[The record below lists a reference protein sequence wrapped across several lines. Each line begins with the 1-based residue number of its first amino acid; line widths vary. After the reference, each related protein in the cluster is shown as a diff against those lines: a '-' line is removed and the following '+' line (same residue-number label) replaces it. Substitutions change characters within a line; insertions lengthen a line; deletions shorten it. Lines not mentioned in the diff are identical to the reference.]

1 MKSVARLPGTP
12 STLSDSLRH
21 NLNMY
26 ALTASA
32 AGVSLLALAQPS
44 EARIVYTKTHQVI
57 GRNGV
62 YPIDLNHDGVID
74 FLIQQERSLGSN
86 VLLAKGAFGNPVE
99 GAKYFAEALKK
110 GAAIGPRQRFISS
123 SGTKGEY
130 MAQHVSTES
139 GRSYWTGQWAD
150 VSNRYLG
157 LRFQIDGKTHYGWA
171 RLSTQT
177 QGYQITATLTGY
189 AYETVPRKGIRAG
202 QIVGDRE
209 EVTPNSDST
218 ELEESEPIAAVV
230 APRSRTTQPSLLGRL
245 ALGAQGIALRRRQ

>member
-1 MKSVARLPGTP
+1 MRCCGRGFMKSVARLPGTP

-62 YPIDLNHDGVID
+62 YPIDLNQDGVID

-99 GAKYFAEALKK
+99 GA
-110 GAAIGPRQRFISS
+110 
-123 SGTKGEY
+123 
-130 MAQHVSTES
+130 
-139 GRSYWTGQWAD
+139 
-150 VSNRYLG
+150 
-157 LRFQIDGKTHYGWA
+157 
-171 RLSTQT
+171 
-177 QGYQITATLTGY
+177 
-189 AYETVPRKGIRAG
+189 
-202 QIVGDRE
+202 
-209 EVTPNSDST
+209 
-218 ELEESEPIAAVV
+218 
-230 APRSRTTQPSLLGRL
+230 
-245 ALGAQGIALRRRQ
+245 